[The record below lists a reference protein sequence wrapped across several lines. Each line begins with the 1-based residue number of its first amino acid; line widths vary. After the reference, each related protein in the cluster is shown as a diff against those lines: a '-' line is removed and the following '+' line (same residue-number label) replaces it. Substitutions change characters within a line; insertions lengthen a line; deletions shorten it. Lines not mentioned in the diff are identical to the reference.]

1 MIIVCDTCH
10 EEFEQEAFKGHPCAP
25 PADTEAPAETP
36 HGIPGFGEL
45 GQSIEGAE
53 AHRIADLAKRVDQL
67 PAVPTKSGHELAL
80 KDEANRM
87 AILAKPFLDEIR
99 RGLTT
104 EVDTLRQDIADSNR
118 LLKHL
123 DVPLEQV
130 ADSHERAA
138 SSFERLRAEMESVS
152 QRLAAVEGVIDTA
165 GLTAA
170 MSAAEERMASLAA
183 AIRIQFTETSK
194 NMAEV
199 LKLLQR
205 LQERDL
211 DRTRVRVKRSSRRAV
226 NKLRASPA

>member
-25 PADTEAPAETP
+25 PSDEPPAEAP
-36 HGIPGFGEL
+36 HNIPGAGAL
-45 GQSIEGAE
+45 GQSAESFE
-53 AHRIADLAKRVDQL
+53 AHRISALAASGPL
-67 PAVPTKSGHELAL
+67 PAVVVKPPHELAL
-80 KDEANRM
+80 KDEAKRM

-138 SSFERLRAEMESVS
+138 SSFENLRAEIRSVS
-152 QRLAAVEGVIDTA
+152 DRLGAVEGVIDTA

-199 LKLLQR
+199 LKLLQN
-205 LQERDL
+205 LQERDI
-211 DRTRVRVKRSSRRAV
+211 DRTRVRIKRASRRAV
-226 NKLRASPA
+226 NKHRAVPA